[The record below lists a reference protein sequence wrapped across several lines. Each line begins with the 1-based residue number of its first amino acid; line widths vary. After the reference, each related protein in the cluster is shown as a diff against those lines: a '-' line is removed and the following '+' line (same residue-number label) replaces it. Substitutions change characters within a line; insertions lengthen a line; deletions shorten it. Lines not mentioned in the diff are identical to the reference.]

1 MEHSYMREFR
11 LPESNQTSTT
21 RALMIHRPPQCP
33 SCHVHSQDERIDL
46 EESYNPPIPSYNE
59 ENARKAMQESENI
72 INVTRKSATDEDDWE
87 EKVNKFG
94 WSVQQFKLFG
104 RVARLLDMDR
114 LARLTNT
121 DKQHEP
127 VHRRT
132 VIDKS
137 VSRLRQALASVSWET
152 RLTQWL
158 HSLLMENL
166 PPSYLAIYV
175 DLLQTLQAKLPDL
188 VNKMVFCHPQ
198 NNVGQELLGPILKK
212 PWEPIV
218 ANKNRKLPGQ
228 PYIIVVPSAPY
239 YAQPSARM
247 QKWYNL
253 FSTMASVIPIPGPTV
268 DSATSK
274 QTLQYLAEKMVADT
288 REKIQEIRKPAP
300 NRPIILVGF
309 NAGAAHAIQIGLIEA
324 VSGVVCLG
332 FSYNTYNGSRGAP
345 CDHICEITSP
355 VLFVIGQNSAR
366 SSQEEIEML
375 RDRMVAQTSLVVV
388 GSADECLRVSKTK
401 RKIEGVTQSMVD
413 NMVAD
418 EIAEFAT
425 NCLLSPPS
433 SKQCGCDSAEQK
445 LNGPVSTVN
454 SGLCKEDDTA
464 NQRKR
469 KPAADSKGG
478 SKQPRKTV
486 SRTSKASATKGA
498 RSTVVPTPTA
508 QEALDMAIQSIL
520 PSTPEKQTIGS
531 SKVLE
536 PFNRNAPRSD
546 LATVNNKTSNSSEK
560 VVKYEVQDSNAAQV
574 ISGVAST
581 PIVLPMLKRAPTT
594 LVNHPPDA
602 TGNMNVKLI
611 ASNQLI
617 QLKPNAGTTQKF
629 YSLKS
634 STKPVVSVSSG
645 TPNVIGGSPDDAATF
660 CPKKFTIIQK
670 PGQTDSASAVSISTT
685 TNEANESATS
695 DLTGTNIFDLPIVF
709 DDGFV
714 ADSAPAVTTAAEN
727 KTSPSKLVVS
737 AASVSGTTKPI
748 ILSDAIVSPPKPL
761 SGNRFVTLQPSTV
774 AGVGKT
780 NKIVVINKGNMK
792 AVDGSMIVPMATK
805 INLSTASSTTGTP
818 GSSGNVIYTKVLLT
832 KPLTTT
838 AGTIG
843 TTITHKNLG
852 QLLTAGK
859 VGIINSA
866 GTAVK
871 PSTSFVINTTKPI
884 TKLIEDTQ
892 IRSVVS
898 DTATTK
904 VPMIGT
910 NRILI
915 KPSVTPTG
923 ATPATLLG
931 RNITFKRVNIVSSS
945 TAEAP
950 ATTSLK
956 EASKEQ

>member
-11 LPESNQTSTT
+11 VPESNQTSTT

-72 INVTRKSATDEDDWE
+72 INVTRKSVTDEDDWE

-94 WSVQQFKLFG
+94 WSVQQFKLFD

-175 DLLQTLQAKLPDL
+175 DLLQTMQAKLPDL
-188 VNKMVFCHPQ
+188 ANKMVFCHPQ

-268 DSATSK
+268 DGATSK

-332 FSYNTYNGSRGAP
+332 FAYNTYNGSRGAP

-433 SKQCGCDSAEQK
+433 SKQCGCDSAAEQK
-445 LNGPVSTVN
+445 VNGPVLTLN
-454 SGLCKEDDTA
+454 TDLRKDDDTA

-469 KPAADSKGG
+469 KTAADSKGV
-478 SKQPRKTV
+478 SKQPRKTA
-486 SRTSKASATKGA
+486 SRSSKVSATKGA
-498 RSTVVPTPTA
+498 RSTVVPPPTA

-520 PSTPEKQTIGS
+520 PSTPEKQMIGG
-531 SKVLE
+531 SKVIE
-536 PFNRNAPRSD
+536 PFNRNAPRAD
-546 LATVNNKTSNSSEK
+546 LATV
-560 VVKYEVQDSNAAQV
+560 QDSSAAQV

-581 PIVLPMLKRAPTT
+581 PIVLPMLKRPPAT
-594 LVNHPPDA
+594 LISSPPDA
-602 TGNMNVKLI
+602 TGNVNVKLI

-617 QLKPNAGTTQKF
+617 QLKPNVGTTQKF

-634 STKPVVSVSSG
+634 STKPVVSVMSA
-645 TPNVIGGSPDDAATF
+645 TPTVISGSPDDPTTF
-660 CPKKFTIIQK
+660 SPKKFTIIHK
-670 PGQTDSASAVSISTT
+670 PGETGSASAVSSSTT
-685 TNEANESATS
+685 TTDEASESTTS

-714 ADSAPAVTTAAEN
+714 ADSAPAVTTAEGN

-748 ILSDAIVSPPKPL
+748 ILSDAIVTPPKAL
-761 SGNRFVTLQPSTV
+761 SGNRFVTLQPSTT

-780 NKIVVINKGNMK
+780 NKIVVINKGTMK

-805 INLSTASSTTGTP
+805 INLSTASSTTGIP
-818 GSSGNVIYTKVLLT
+818 GTSGNVIYTKVLLT

-843 TTITHKNLG
+843 TTITNKNLG

-859 VGIINSA
+859 VGIINSV

-871 PSTSFVINTTKPI
+871 PSTSFVINTTKPM
-884 TKLIEDTQ
+884 TKLVGETQ

-898 DTATTK
+898 DTASTK
-904 VPMIGT
+904 VPMITG

-923 ATPATLLG
+923 ASPASLLG
-931 RNITFKRVNIVSSS
+931 RNITFKRVNIVSST

-950 ATTSLK
+950 ATSPPK
-956 EASKEQ
+956 EASKEK